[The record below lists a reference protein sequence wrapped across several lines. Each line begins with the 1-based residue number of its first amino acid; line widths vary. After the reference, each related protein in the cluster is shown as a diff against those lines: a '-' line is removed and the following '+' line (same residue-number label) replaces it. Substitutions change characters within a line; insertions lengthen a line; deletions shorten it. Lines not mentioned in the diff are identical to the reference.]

1 MSMLTPPGLKGKQY
15 RVTGTTYP
23 RLARPNTRRRR
34 IVQSVTG
41 VVVLA
46 VLGWGT
52 FQLVDVFGGGHKK
65 TAAAGC
71 TRTTTAAGVAGS
83 ADKASGAASGSAS
96 AAPSGSASAAPSGS
110 AAAAAPAVAAFAAL
124 VPGAVPK
131 PAAVTV
137 NVYNATNR
145 AGLAGQTAA
154 ELKKRGFAIG
164 KIGNAPA
171 ALENKVPG
179 SAQVTGGKAGA
190 AMMTLL
196 GTEVTG
202 SHPVTDKRN
211 DTTVDLVLGN
221 GFSTLATPAQAA
233 KAVALASRPSPS
245 AAAAH
250 C

>member
-15 RVTGTTYP
+15 RITGTTYP

-34 IVQSVTG
+34 IVQSVSG

-52 FQLVDVFGGGHKK
+52 FQLVDVFGGHKK

-71 TRTTTAAGVAGS
+71 TRTVTAAGTAGS
-83 ADKASGAASGSAS
+83 ADKASGAATGSAS
-96 AAPSGSASAAPSGS
+96 AASSGS
-110 AAAAAPAVAAFAAL
+110 AAAAAPAAAAFAAL

-137 NVYNATNR
+137 NVYNATDR
-145 AGLAGQTAA
+145 AGLAGQTAT
-154 ELKKRGFAIG
+154 ELKKRGFTIG
-164 KIGNAPA
+164 KIGNAPD
-171 ALENKVPG
+171 ALKNKVPG

-196 GTEVTG
+196 GTEVSG
-202 SHPVTDKRN
+202 AHPVTDKRN

-221 GFSTLATPAQAA
+221 GFSALATPAQAA
-233 KAVALASRPSPS
+233 KAVSLASRPTPSPTP
-245 AAAAH
+245 AH

>member
-52 FQLVDVFGGGHKK
+52 FQLVDVFGGHKK

-71 TRTTTAAGVAGS
+71 TRTTTAAGTAGS
-83 ADKASGAASGSAS
+83 ADKASGATS
-96 AAPSGSASAAPSGS
+96 AAPSGSAPVSAS
-110 AAAAAPAVAAFAAL
+110 PAVAAFAAL

-154 ELKKRGFAIG
+154 ELKKRGFTIG

-171 ALENKVPG
+171 ALQNKIPG
-179 SAQVTGGKAGA
+179 SAQVSGGKAGA

-221 GFSTLATPAQAA
+221 GFSALATPAQAA
-233 KAVALASRPSPS
+233 KAVTLASRPSPS
-245 AAAAH
+245 PSAAH

>member
-15 RVTGTTYP
+15 RITGTTYP

-34 IVQSVTG
+34 ILQSVSG

-52 FQLVDVFGGGHKK
+52 VQLVDVFGGGHKK

-71 TRTTTAAGVAGS
+71 TRTTTAAGAAAGTAGS
-83 ADKASGAASGSAS
+83 ADKASGAAS
-96 AAPSGSASAAPSGS
+96 AAPSGSA
-110 AAAAAPAVAAFAAL
+110 PASTSPVAAAFAAL

-154 ELKKRGFAIG
+154 ELKKRGFTIG

-196 GTEVTG
+196 GTEVSG

-221 GFSTLATPAQAA
+221 GFSALATPAQAA
-233 KAVALASRPSPS
+233 QAVALASRPTPS
-245 AAAAH
+245 ATAAH

>member
-71 TRTTTAAGVAGS
+71 SRTTTAAGTAGS
-83 ADKASGAASGSAS
+83 ADKASGAAS
-96 AAPSGSASAAPSGS
+96 AAPSGSGS
-110 AAAAAPAVAAFAAL
+110 AAAAAPAAAAFAAL

-196 GTEVTG
+196 GTQVSG

-221 GFSTLATPAQAA
+221 GFSALATPAQAA
-233 KAVALASRPSPS
+233 KAVTLASRPSPS
-245 AAAAH
+245 ASAAH

>member
-96 AAPSGSASAAPSGS
+96 AVPSGS

>member
-96 AAPSGSASAAPSGS
+96 AAPSGSA
-110 AAAAAPAVAAFAAL
+110 AAAAPAVAAFAAL

-190 AMMTLL
+190 TMMTLL

-221 GFSTLATPAQAA
+221 GFSALATPAQAA

>member
-15 RVTGTTYP
+15 RITGTTYP

-34 IVQSVTG
+34 ILQSVSG

-52 FQLVDVFGGGHKK
+52 VQLVDVFGGGHKK

-71 TRTTTAAGVAGS
+71 TRTTTAAGTAGS
-83 ADKASGAASGSAS
+83 ADKASGAAS
-96 AAPSGSASAAPSGS
+96 AAPSGSA
-110 AAAAAPAVAAFAAL
+110 PASTSPVAAAFAAL

-154 ELKKRGFAIG
+154 DLKKRGFTIG

-196 GTEVTG
+196 GTEVSG

-221 GFSTLATPAQAA
+221 GFSALATPAQAA
-233 KAVALASRPSPS
+233 QAVALASRPTPS
-245 AAAAH
+245 ATAAH

>member
-1 MSMLTPPGLKGKQY
+1 VSMLTPPGLKGKQY

-34 IVQSVTG
+34 IMQSVTG

-46 VLGWGT
+46 VLGFGA

-65 TAAAGC
+65 AGAAGC
-71 TRTTTAAGVAGS
+71 TRTSTVAGS
-83 ADKASGAASGSAS
+83 ADKASGAASP
-96 AAPSGSASAAPSGS
+96 APSGSGHPTAAPGSPS
-110 AAAAAPAVAAFAAL
+110 AAAPVAAFAAL

-137 NVYNATNR
+137 NVYNATDR
-145 AGLAGQTAA
+145 VGLAGQTAA
-154 ELKKRGFAIG
+154 ALKKRGFTIG

-171 ALENKVPG
+171 PLQNKVAG
-179 SAQVTGGKAGA
+179 SAQITGGKAGA
-190 AMMTLL
+190 AMMTVL
-196 GTEVTG
+196 GTEVSG
-202 SHPVTDKRN
+202 AHPVTDTRN

-221 GFSTLATPAQAA
+221 GFSALATPAQAA
-233 KAVALASRPSPS
+233 QAVALASRPSPS
-245 AAAAH
+245 ATAAH

>member
-1 MSMLTPPGLKGKQY
+1 MLTPPGLKGKQY
-15 RVTGTTYP
+15 RITGTTYP

-34 IVQSVTG
+34 IVQSISG

-52 FQLVDVFGGGHKK
+52 VQLVDVFGGGHKK

-71 TRTTTAAGVAGS
+71 TRTTTAAGTAAGAGTAGS
-83 ADKASGAASGSAS
+83 ADKASGAAS
-96 AAPSGSASAAPSGS
+96 AAPSGSASAS
-110 AAAAAPAVAAFAAL
+110 ASPVAAAFAAL

-154 ELKKRGFAIG
+154 ELKKRGFTIG
-164 KIGNAPA
+164 KIGNAPV

-196 GTEVTG
+196 GTEVSG

-221 GFSTLATPAQAA
+221 GFSALATPAQAA
-233 KAVALASRPSPS
+233 QAVVLASRPTPS
-245 AAAAH
+245 ATAAH

>member
-15 RVTGTTYP
+15 RITGTTYP

-34 IVQSVTG
+34 ILQSVSG

-52 FQLVDVFGGGHKK
+52 VQLVDVFGGGHKK

-71 TRTTTAAGVAGS
+71 TRTTTAAGTAAGTAGS
-83 ADKASGAASGSAS
+83 ADKASGAAS
-96 AAPSGSASAAPSGS
+96 AAPSGSAPASASPVA
-110 AAAAAPAVAAFAAL
+110 AAFAAL

-131 PAAVTV
+131 PTAVTV

-154 ELKKRGFAIG
+154 ELKKRGFTIG

-196 GTEVTG
+196 GTEVSG

-221 GFSTLATPAQAA
+221 GFSALATPAQAA
-233 KAVALASRPSPS
+233 QAVALASRPTPS
-245 AAAAH
+245 ATAAH

>member
-96 AAPSGSASAAPSGS
+96 AAPSGSGS
-110 AAAAAPAVAAFAAL
+110 AAAAPAAAAFAAL

-154 ELKKRGFAIG
+154 ELKKRGFTIG

-221 GFSTLATPAQAA
+221 GFSALATPAQAA

>member
-52 FQLVDVFGGGHKK
+52 FQLVDVFGGHKK

-71 TRTTTAAGVAGS
+71 TRTTTAAGTAGS
-83 ADKASGAASGSAS
+83 ADKASGAAS
-96 AAPSGSASAAPSGS
+96 AAPSGSAPVSAS
-110 AAAAAPAVAAFAAL
+110 PAVAAFAAL

-154 ELKKRGFAIG
+154 ELKKRGFTIG

-171 ALENKVPG
+171 ALQNKIPG
-179 SAQVTGGKAGA
+179 SAQVSGGKAGA

-211 DTTVDLVLGN
+211 DTSVDLVLGN
-221 GFSTLATPAQAA
+221 GFSALATPAQAA

-245 AAAAH
+245 ATAAH

>member
-15 RVTGTTYP
+15 RITGTTYP

-34 IVQSVTG
+34 ILQSVSG

-52 FQLVDVFGGGHKK
+52 VQLVDVFGGGHKK

-71 TRTTTAAGVAGS
+71 TRTTTAAGTAAGTAGS
-83 ADKASGAASGSAS
+83 ADKASGAAS
-96 AAPSGSASAAPSGS
+96 AAPSGSAPASASPVA
-110 AAAAAPAVAAFAAL
+110 AAFAAL

-154 ELKKRGFAIG
+154 ELKKRGFTIG

-196 GTEVTG
+196 GTEVSG

-221 GFSTLATPAQAA
+221 GFSALATPAQAA
-233 KAVALASRPSPS
+233 QAVALASRPTPS
-245 AAAAH
+245 ATAAH

>member
-15 RVTGTTYP
+15 RITGTTYP

-34 IVQSVTG
+34 IVQSVSG

-46 VLGWGT
+46 VLSWGT
-52 FQLVDVFGGGHKK
+52 VQLVDVFGGGHKK

-71 TRTTTAAGVAGS
+71 TRTTTAAGAAAGTAGS
-83 ADKASGAASGSAS
+83 ADKAS
-96 AAPSGSASAAPSGS
+96 AAPSGSAPASASPVA
-110 AAAAAPAVAAFAAL
+110 AAFAAL

-154 ELKKRGFAIG
+154 ELKKRGFTIG

-196 GTEVTG
+196 GTEVSG

-221 GFSTLATPAQAA
+221 GFSALATPAQAA
-233 KAVALASRPSPS
+233 QAVALASRPSPS
-245 AAAAH
+245 ATAAH

>member
-15 RVTGTTYP
+15 RITGTTYP

-71 TRTTTAAGVAGS
+71 TRTTTAAGSAGGTAAGS
-83 ADKASGAASGSAS
+83 ADKASGAAS
-96 AAPSGSASAAPSGS
+96 AAPSGSAPVSAAPV
-110 AAAAAPAVAAFAAL
+110 AAAFAVL
-124 VPGAVPK
+124 VPGAIPK

-145 AGLAGQTAA
+145 PGLAGQTAA
-154 ELKKRGFAIG
+154 ELKKRGFTIG

-179 SAQVTGGKAGA
+179 SAQITGGKAGA
-190 AMMTLL
+190 AMMTVL

-221 GFSTLATPAQAA
+221 GFSALATPAQAA
-233 KAVALASRPSPS
+233 KAVTLASRPSPS
-245 AAAAH
+245 ASAAH

>member
-15 RVTGTTYP
+15 RITGTTYP

-34 IVQSVTG
+34 ILQSVSG

-52 FQLVDVFGGGHKK
+52 VQLVDVFGGGHKK

-71 TRTTTAAGVAGS
+71 TRTTTAAGAAAGTAGS
-83 ADKASGAASGSAS
+83 ADKASGAAS
-96 AAPSGSASAAPSGS
+96 AAPSGSAPASASPVA
-110 AAAAAPAVAAFAAL
+110 AAFAAL

-154 ELKKRGFAIG
+154 ELKKRGFTIG

-196 GTEVTG
+196 GTEVSG

-221 GFSTLATPAQAA
+221 GFSALATPAQAA
-233 KAVALASRPSPS
+233 QAVALASRPTPS
-245 AAAAH
+245 ATAAH